1 MEFLYFLRSIR
12 NPVFDFFFD
21 LVTKLGEET
30 VFLAVAIFFFWCVSK
45 REGFYILITGLFGTV
60 INQGLKMMCRIERP
74 WIIDPDF
81 PIVESAR
88 LEATGYSF
96 PSGHTQNIAGTF
108 GSIGRY
114 SSRKW
119 VRILCVSIIVLVAF
133 SRNYL
138 GVHTPKDVLV
148 SLFIAGALVFGLYP
162 FFSSEERFNKA
173 MPIIVAV
180 SAAVSLALLIYVN
193 VLPATLEGVDAVTA
207 ESYLVNLESAKKNA
221 ATLFGCMLGLVAVY
235 PVDRLF
241 IRFDTKAKWYA
252 QVIKLAVGLGIILL
266 IKSALQSPLEALFGI
281 FTDTPMYIAR
291 AARYFLIV
299 VFAGIVWP
307 LAFRFFGKMELPFME
322 RFTEFVGSKLGKNRH
337 ASVSADN
344 SDN

>member
-1 MEFLYFLRSIR
+1 MEFLYFLQSIR

-45 REGFYILITGLFGTV
+45 REGLYILITGLFGTV
-60 INQGLKMMCRIERP
+60 INQGLKMMFRIERP

-108 GSIGRY
+108 GAIGRY
-114 SSRKW
+114 SSRRW
-119 VRILCVSIIVLVAF
+119 VRVLCVAVIVLVAF

-138 GVHTPKDVLV
+138 GVHTPADVAV
-148 SLFIAGALVFGLYP
+148 SLLIAGLLVFGLYP
-162 FFSSEERFNKA
+162 FFATEERFNKA
-173 MPIIVAV
+173 MPVIVAL
-180 SAAVSLALLIYVN
+180 SAAISLALVIYVN
-193 VLPATLEGVDAVTA
+193 LLPETLAGADVTAA
-207 ESYLVNLESAKKNA
+207 ESYLVNLASAKKNA

-235 PVDRLF
+235 PIDRFL
-241 IRFDTKAKWYA
+241 IKFDTKAKWYA
-252 QVIKLAVGLGIILL
+252 QVIKLVVGLGIILL
-266 IKSALQSPLEALFGI
+266 IKGVLQTPLEALFGI
-281 FTDTPMYIAR
+281 FTDEPMYIAR
-291 AARYFLIV
+291 CVRYFIIV

-307 LAFRFFGKMELPFME
+307 LTFRFFGKMELPFME
-322 RFTEFVGSKLGKNRH
+322 RFTEFVKSKLGKSRH
-337 ASVSADN
+337 ASVGVKEKEN
-344 SDN
+344 

>member
-1 MEFLYFLRSIR
+1 MEFLYFLQSIR

-30 VFLAVAIFFFWCVSK
+30 VFLAVAIFFFWCVSM
-45 REGFYILITGLFGTV
+45 REGLYILITGLFGTV

-119 VRILCVSIIVLVAF
+119 VRILCVAVIVLVAF

-138 GVHTPKDVLV
+138 GVHTPIDVVV
-148 SLFIAGALVFGLYP
+148 SLLIAGALVFGLYP
-162 FFSSEERFNKA
+162 FFKSEERFNKS

-207 ESYLVNLESAKKNA
+207 ESYLVNLESAKENA
-221 ATLFGCMLGLVAVY
+221 STLFGCMLGLVAVY

-241 IRFDTKAKWYA
+241 IKFDTKAKWYA

-266 IKSALQSPLEALFGI
+266 IKSVLQSPLESLFGI

-307 LAFRFFGKMELPFME
+307 LTFRFFGKMELPFME
-322 RFTEFVGSKLGKNRH
+322 RFTEFVKSKLGKNRH